1 MRRVAISGIAV
12 AMLFL
17 AAGRVS
23 QAAALL
29 SVVPGSDYLTSI
41 PRASSFPG
49 LGSLNGVP
57 ATGNTDTIVQ
67 RQADA
72 VFPGLPTTAAL
83 AINIALSAL
92 HLETAAPVNFAG
104 KGVDNYFVTL
114 QSARG
119 GPAFLGSVT
128 RGALIVTGPL
138 GTQAADSHTGKTP
151 NQMDLFPFGAF
162 QEAHPNGAVHAV
174 QEASGTTPTPEPAT
188 SLLIGVGLLGLAA
201 IWKRKRR

>member
-29 SVVPGSDYLTSI
+29 SVVPGSDYLT
-41 PRASSFPG
+41 
-49 LGSLNGVP
+49 
-57 ATGNTDTIVQ
+57 
-67 RQADA
+67 
-72 VFPGLPTTAAL
+72 
-83 AINIALSAL
+83 
-92 HLETAAPVNFAG
+92 
-104 KGVDNYFVTL
+104 TL

-119 GPAFLGSVT
+119 KPAFLGSVT

-151 NQMDLFPFGAF
+151 NQMDFFPFGAF
-162 QEAHPNGAVHAV
+162 QEAHPNGAV

>member
-1 MRRVAISGIAV
+1 MRRVSISGIAV

-49 LGSLNGVP
+49 PGSLNGVPLGP

-104 KGVDNYFVTL
+104 K
-114 QSARG
+114 
-119 GPAFLGSVT
+119 PAFLGSVT

-138 GTQAADSHTGKTP
+138 GTQAADSHMGKTP
-151 NQMDLFPFGAF
+151 NQMDFFPFGAF
-162 QEAHPNGAVHAV
+162 QEAHPNGAV

-188 SLLIGVGLLGLAA
+188 SLLIGAGLLSLAA
-201 IWKRKRR
+201 LWKRKGR